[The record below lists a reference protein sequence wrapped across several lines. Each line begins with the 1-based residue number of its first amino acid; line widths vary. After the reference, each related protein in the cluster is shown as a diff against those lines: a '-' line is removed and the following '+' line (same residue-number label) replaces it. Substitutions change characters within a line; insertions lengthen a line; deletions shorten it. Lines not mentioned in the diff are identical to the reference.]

1 VSDLKTT
8 PTDAAAAW
16 DSFCETLLRAGQQI
30 LRPETPRDA
39 LSQAEGFRYLSRLT
53 RLALEMNVESGTP
66 EFPTFMVPSHE
77 TAKIG
82 ADNPDNL
89 YQLALIS
96 GQYEYRVRGHR
107 GDAEN
112 INFSTKRGGY
122 GIDGKLLPSDAIQAK
137 NMQFAA
143 DGSFELI
150 LSQQRHPGNWLRLTP
165 DTTQFLVRQYLPR
178 RHEQTPAQLS
188 IECINTGRM
197 RPPPLDPARFDSKLR
212 MAAAFVENTAQLFA
226 DWAQSYQPAVNTL
239 PFADQALCQSVGGD
253 PNILYYHGFW
263 KLSTDQALVIHIP
276 YLPECDF
283 WNVVIQNYWMESL
296 DFRYGH
302 VCINKETAHYEA
314 DGSIKVI
321 FAARDPGH
329 PNWLDTAG
337 HPCGT
342 MCFRLVGAKTPT
354 EVTTRLAQLDTLTG
368 AAAI

>member
-8 PTDAAAAW
+8 SADAAAAW
-16 DSFCETLLRAGQQI
+16 SHFCETLLRAGQQI
-30 LRPETPRDA
+30 LRPEAPHDA

-53 RLALEMNVESGTP
+53 RLALEMTVESGTP

-96 GQYEYRVRGHR
+96 GEYEYLVRGHR

-122 GIDGKLLPSDAIQAK
+122 GLDGKLLPSDAIQAK

-143 DGSFELI
+143 DGSFEMI
-150 LSQQRHPGNWLRLTP
+150 LSQKRYPGNWLGLTP
-165 DTTQFLVRQYLPR
+165 DSTQFLVRQYLPR
-178 RHEQTPAQLS
+178 RHEQKPAQLS
-188 IECINTGRM
+188 IECINTYKT
-197 RPPPLDPARFDSKLR
+197 RPPPLDPNRFDAKLR
-212 MAAAFVENTAQLFA
+212 ISSTFVENTAKMFA
-226 DWAQSYQPAVNTL
+226 DWAQSYQRSVNAL
-239 PFADQALCQSVGGD
+239 PLADQSICQAAGGD

-263 KLSTDQALVIHIP
+263 KLSASEALLIHIP
-276 YLPECDF
+276 NLPTCDF

-296 DFRYGH
+296 DYRYGNVH
-302 VCINKETAHYEA
+302 INKETAYYEP
-314 DGSIKVI
+314 DNSVKII
-321 FAARDPGH
+321 FSSHDPGH

-337 HPCGT
+337 HMCGT
-342 MCFRLVGAKTPT
+342 MCFRVVGSKEPT
-354 EVTTRLAQLDTLTG
+354 HVITQCIQLDTLTETL
-368 AAAI
+368 AK

>member
-1 VSDLKTT
+1 MTGTNTT
-8 PTDAAAAW
+8 PVDAAAAW
-16 DSFCETLLRAGQQI
+16 SSFCQTLLRAGRQI
-30 LRPETPRDA
+30 LRPEAPRDA

-66 EFPTFMVPSHE
+66 EFPTFMTPSHE

-89 YQLALIS
+89 YQLALID
-96 GQYEYRVRGHR
+96 GQYDYLVRGHR

-137 NMQFAA
+137 DMQFAD
-143 DGSFELI
+143 DGSFELTV
-150 LSQQRHPGNWLRLTP
+150 SQRPHPGNWLGLTP

-178 RHEQTPAQLS
+178 RREQTPAQLS
-188 IECINTGRM
+188 IECLNSNGM
-197 RPPPLDPARFDSKLR
+197 RPPPLDAARFESTLR
-212 MAAAFVENTAQLFA
+212 MAATFVENTAGLFA
-226 DWAQSYQPAVNTL
+226 DWAQSYQPNVNTL

-263 KLSTDQALVIHIP
+263 KLNPDEALAIHIP
-276 YLPECDF
+276 HMPTCDF

-302 VCINKETAHYEA
+302 VCINKETAYYET

-321 FAARDPGH
+321 FAARP
-329 PNWLDTAG
+329 P
-337 HPCGT
+337 
-342 MCFRLVGAKTPT
+342 
-354 EVTTRLAQLDTLTG
+354 
-368 AAAI
+368 